1 MFNDFSLFSSKEEL
15 ENNDEADL
23 LAIVRYLSWNGN
35 FKKLGVKSIRA
46 SLRCPE
52 GKCVLLERIEKVL
65 PKGWYCK
72 EVKSQTDVMYDVIVV
87 HRNENPVGYL
97 F

>member
-1 MFNDFSLFSSKEEL
+1 MFDDFSLFSSKEEL
-15 ENNDEADL
+15 DNNDEADL
-23 LAIVRYLSWNGN
+23 LAIVQDLSWNGN

-46 SLRCPE
+46 SLKCPE
-52 GKCVLLERIEKVL
+52 GRRVLLERIEKVL

-87 HRNENPVGYL
+87 HRHENSVGYL

>member
-1 MFNDFSLFSSKEEL
+1 MFDNFSLFPSNDEF
-15 ENNDEADL
+15 ENNDENDL
-23 LAIVRYLSWNGN
+23 LSIVRDLSWNGN

-46 SLRCPE
+46 SLKCPE
-52 GKCVLLERIEKVL
+52 GRRVLLERIEKAL